1 MVVNAGAFSFEGESS
16 PEIVAEYTIDSEA
29 PDYPIWPAP
38 GSTITDASEFIIE
51 FSGAYDVEFTGS
63 TFDFMLTNGGS
74 YASPGMDCTPVEGKS
89 NAFRLTLPE
98 GAQNPPMGRLQL
110 IINEGAFELDGTPS
124 PMISATYTLEHQVST
139 EWTATPEN
147 TIVIGDFGIN
157 WGFVFDE
164 SAVVSV
170 ANPSGISVRIND
182 EEVTGYEIM
191 AENNYLLMGIYD
203 MSLLKAGTL
212 SVTVEADAIKLSGAS
227 GPAIEYSWELLENK
241 TFTYE
246 VSPSGGGIAGD
257 LSKITVRFPEATS
270 VDVFNAYGA
279 TLRGQNNYICTATV
293 TVVENAEVPTVEL
306 TFNPAPTE
314 DDAYTLQCMQGA
326 FVLDE
331 VFESP
336 SIEVVY
342 NLVTGIDMIGID
354 ADTPVTVVTVDGR
367 VLYRDTPA
375 GSIRDLEK
383 GIYIINGRKTLIK

>member
-1 MVVNAGAFSFEGESS
+1 
-16 PEIVAEYTIDSEA
+16 
-29 PDYPIWPAP
+29 
-38 GSTITDASEFIIE
+38 
-51 FSGAYDVEFTGS
+51 
-63 TFDFMLTNGGS
+63 MLTNGGT
-74 YASPGMDCTPVEGKS
+74 YASPGMDCEPVEGKS

-98 GAQNPPMGRLQL
+98 GAQTPPMGKLQL

-139 EWTATPEN
+139 DWTATPEN
-147 TIVIGDFGIN
+147 TIVIDDFGIN

-164 SAVVSV
+164 SAVVSI
-170 ANPSGISVRIND
+170 ADRAGISVRIND

-203 MSLLKAGTL
+203 MSLLEAGTL
-212 SVTVEADAIKLSGAS
+212 SVTVEAGAIKLSGAS
-227 GPAIEYSWELLENK
+227 GPAIEYSWQLLENK
-241 TFTYE
+241 TFSYE
-246 VSPSGGGIAGD
+246 VSPSGGGIADD

-270 VDVFNAYGA
+270 VDVFNPYGA